1 MTNDVV
7 SAFLALALLL
17 LVAPLVPGVATRTRA
32 LLTGRRGAPVWQTYA
47 DVWKLLR
54 RGIVYS
60 RTVTGPFRLV
70 PVAALAAAIAA
81 AALVPLDG
89 RASLIAFP
97 ADFVAF
103 AYVLALARFVLV
115 LGALDTGSSFEGM
128 GASREVTFAS
138 LVEFALFIALATL
151 GVATRS
157 LSLSGMLGT
166 PLAAQWANTAPA
178 MILIA
183 AALFV
188 LLLAECA
195 RSPVDDPTTHL
206 ELTMIHEVM
215 ILDHSG
221 PDLGVIV
228 YVNALKLTMLSAVVA
243 RVAWPVAGYGA
254 AARLGALV
262 ASVLVVGAIVGIVE
276 ASMARV
282 RMTKVP
288 LAIASAVALSALGL
302 VLVLG

>member
-1 MTNDVV
+1 MNNAV
-7 SAFLALALLL
+7 SALGAFVLLL
-17 LVAPLVPGVATRTRA
+17 VVAPLVPGVATRTRA
-32 LLTGRRGAPVWQTYA
+32 ALTGRRGAPVWQTYA

-54 RGIVYS
+54 RGTVYS
-60 RTVTGPFRLV
+60 RTATAPFRLV
-70 PVAALAAAIAA
+70 PVATLAAVLAAAT
-81 AALVPLDG
+81 LVPLDG
-89 RASLIAFP
+89 RASLLGFSG
-97 ADFVAF
+97 DFVAF
-103 AYVLALARFVLV
+103 AYVLALGRFVLV

-138 LVEFALFIALATL
+138 LVEFALFVALATL
-151 GVATRS
+151 AVVTHS
-157 LSLSGMLGT
+157 LSLSGMLGA
-166 PLAAQWANTAPA
+166 PLTARWATAAPA
-178 MILIA
+178 IILIA

-221 PDLGVIV
+221 PDLGAIL
-228 YVNALKLTMLSAVVA
+228 YASALKLSLLGVVVS
-243 RVAWPVAGYGA
+243 RVAWPIAEYSAVA
-254 AARLGALV
+254 RFGALA
-262 ASVLVVGAIVGIVE
+262 ASVLVVGGVVGVVE

-282 RMTKVP
+282 RLTKVP
-288 LAIASAVALSALGL
+288 LVVASAVALSALGL